1 MTNKGESCIFPHTAR
16 LRLIT
21 MRPIPDS
28 CSIVLVGSWN
38 TRLLN
43 ITWISKFLFD
53 GEEVVGEFSA
63 IPGLP
68 DRFSREGIRILPSED
83 RLIIAPTNFKDE
95 LFARVEEKA
104 VRILQMLQYTPLR
117 AVGVNYVFIED
128 EPVPAIDEIFSS
140 AGQDPLTQ
148 HLGGPL
154 KTIIQRSFV
163 YNDGTVNISLAKE
176 NTETQ
181 ISINY
186 HWQIIE
192 PTEAVKILEGN
203 TIAMRGH
210 ALQTISE
217 SYAISLEEEE

>member
-1 MTNKGESCIFPHTAR
+1 M
-16 LRLIT
+16 
-21 MRPIPDS
+21 
-28 CSIVLVGSWN
+28 GS
-38 TRLLN
+38 T
-43 ITWISKFLFD
+43 I
-53 GEEVVGEFSA
+53 
-63 IPGLP
+63 
-68 DRFSREGIRILPSED
+68 
-83 RLIIAPTNFKDE
+83 
-95 LFARVEEKA
+95 
-104 VRILQMLQYTPLR
+104 
-117 AVGVNYVFIED
+117 NYVFIED

-192 PTEAVKILEGN
+192 PAEAVKILEGN